1 MISKNFKIMLLVVS
15 IIFLCSCAEK
25 VDPQK
30 EIEKNRNEIINE
42 APISSD
48 YTIVEPAQNL
58 SNDLKAFSGQ
68 WVGKWNDVHSSQLV
82 VTNVGRKKVTFI
94 YSWGANPSK
103 NIDAGSVTK
112 TVNFDEHQRINFEKE
127 DAIFTFTVDT
137 LLNKVIGAQIN
148 GDIVSNIV
156 MEKIR

>member
-1 MISKNFKIMLLVVS
+1 MTGKNLQYVIVLISIVF
-15 IIFLCSCAEK
+15 FCSCAEK

-30 EIEKNRNEIINE
+30 EIENNRNEIINA

-48 YTIVEPAQNL
+48 YTIIEPAQNL
-58 SNDLKAFSGQ
+58 SNTIKAFSGQ
-68 WVGKWNDVHSSQLV
+68 WVGKWNDVHPSQLV
-82 VTNVGRKKVTFI
+82 VTSVSREKATFI

-103 NIDAGSVTK
+103 NIDAGFVTR

-127 DAIFTFTVDT
+127 DVIFTFTVDT